1 MSNSLDAILSQYE
14 NNTDNSSKKPKISN
28 EDRLKKYF
36 TEKLQQ
42 GMKTA
47 TRRFRILPAKD
58 GKSPFEEAYFYERQ
72 VNGKYEKIYCNKL
85 NDGEYCPIYE
95 AKEALMM
102 EGSKKAK
109 EMAREYTPR
118 KFYVVKGID
127 RDNEDHGVKF
137 WRFKHN
143 YTGNGVMDK
152 LMPLFKLKGDIT
164 DAREG
169 RDIIITTNRNE
180 KGWSVVTSIMCD
192 DVSILTEDSTKAN
205 DWFNNEETYKE
216 VYSRKSPEYLE
227 IVSKNMTPV
236 WDSEQSKY
244 VAEEDREEKETA
256 SLEEE
261 ISFLREET
269 TNSNPISESSNED
282 EVTVTNLET
291 GGSDDLPF

>member
-1 MSNSLDAILSQYE
+1 
-14 NNTDNSSKKPKISN
+14 
-28 EDRLKKYF
+28 
-36 TEKLQQ
+36 
-42 GMKTA
+42 MKNA

-169 RDIIITTNRNE
+169 RDIIITTTRNE

-192 DVSILTEDSTKAN
+192 DVTILTEDSTQAN
-205 DWFNNEETYKE
+205 EWFNNEETYKE

-256 SLEEE
+256 DLSQE
-261 ISFLREET
+261 ISFLRQDTTTDTTPSVDSTDDVET
-269 TNSNPISESSNED
+269 TS
-282 EVTVTNLET
+282 LET
-291 GGSDDLPF
+291 GSDDLPF

>member
-1 MSNSLDAILSQYE
+1 MTSLDAILSQYE
-14 NNTDNSSKKPKISN
+14 KNTQNTKSTRISN

-36 TEKLQQ
+36 TEKLQK

-47 TRRFRILPAKD
+47 TRTFRILPGKD
-58 GKSPFEEAYFYERQ
+58 GTSPFTEVYFYERQ

-85 NDGEYCPIYE
+85 NDGEHCPLFE
-95 AKEALMM
+95 AKEALLM

-118 KFYVVKGID
+118 KYYVVKGID

-137 WRFKHN
+137 WRFKHK
-143 YTGNGVMDK
+143 YTGDGVMDK

-169 RDIIITTNRNE
+169 RDIIITTSRND
-180 KGWSVVTSIMCD
+180 KGWSVVTSIMAD
-192 DVSILTEDSTKAN
+192 DVTLLTSDKDKAN
-205 DWFNNEETYKE
+205 DWFNNEETFRD
-216 VYSRKSPEYLE
+216 VYSKKPIEYLE
-227 IVSKNMTPV
+227 IVAKNMTPI

-244 VAEEDREEKETA
+244 VAEEEKEENETA

-261 ISFLREET
+261 ITFMREETQNSTNNVTDTT
-269 TNSNPISESSNED
+269 TNSND
-282 EVTVTNLET
+282 EVETTSLEDD
-291 GGSDDLPF
+291 SDDLPF

>member
-14 NNTDNSSKKPKISN
+14 NNTDNSSKKPKLSN

-42 GMKTA
+42 GMKSA

-269 TNSNPISESSNED
+269 NVETTTSVDSGDVVE
-282 EVTVTNLET
+282 TTTLET